1 MHRLIVALVAL
12 SLSSPA
18 WAGYPYLAIDA
29 GSAQAKSNDVD
40 ETVVLSATPG
50 PVSQPPK
57 YDDVFKTRNKRGTDL
72 GLLAGY
78 DFGWFRLEGEL
89 AHKRVGMKRLVND
102 DITDQFLAELNS
114 ALNRPSAAP
123 DPGAPGL
130 PALTIA
136 DFQQLGTVKVG
147 SAMVSAVLD
156 LKVTNDLNLYAGGG
170 FGRSFARGY
179 GDSDG
184 ALANQR
190 FAGARYALSNR
201 VELGLK
207 YRKFRSGI
215 IKLDRDPVEFLGN
228 PDLVAPG
235 VTSTTNA
242 LVTPDIEGEFRTK
255 SFLLTLVYNLR

>member
-40 ETVVLSATPG
+40 ETVVLRATPG
-50 PVSQPPK
+50 TVSQPPK

-136 DFQQLGTVKVG
+136 DLQQMGAGKV
-147 SAMVSAVLD
+147 
-156 LKVTNDLNLYAGGG
+156 
-170 FGRSFARGY
+170 
-179 GDSDG
+179 
-184 ALANQR
+184 
-190 FAGARYALSNR
+190 
-201 VELGLK
+201 
-207 YRKFRSGI
+207 
-215 IKLDRDPVEFLGN
+215 
-228 PDLVAPG
+228 
-235 VTSTTNA
+235 
-242 LVTPDIEGEFRTK
+242 
-255 SFLLTLVYNLR
+255 